1 MKGNTKLQKMLN
13 ERNLTQKWLYEKI
26 KEQCLVPVGE
36 YQINRICKGKT
47 TNYHIMTLMK
57 ICRAMECTPNE
68 IITKSDFDNLYKK
81 EQ

>member
-13 ERNLTQKWLYEKI
+13 ERNLSQKWLYDKI
-26 KEQCLVPVGE
+26 KEECIVPVGE

-47 TNYHIMTLMK
+47 TNFHLNTLMK
-57 ICRAMECTPNE
+57 ICKALETTPNE

-81 EQ
+81 Q

>member
-13 ERNLTQKWLYEKI
+13 ERNVTQKWLYEKI

-47 TNYHIMTLMK
+47 TNYHLTTLMK
-57 ICRAMECTPNE
+57 ICKALETTPNE
-68 IITKSDFDNLYKK
+68 IIAKSDFDNLFK

>member
-13 ERNLTQKWLYEKI
+13 ERNLSQKWLYEKI
-26 KEQCLVPVGE
+26 KEESVVPVGE

-47 TNYHIMTLMK
+47 TNFHLNTLMK
-57 ICRAMECTPNE
+57 ICKALETTPNE

-81 EQ
+81 Q

>member
-13 ERNLTQKWLYEKI
+13 ERNVTQKWLYEKI
-26 KEQCLVPVGE
+26 KEECVVPVGE

-47 TNYHIMTLMK
+47 TNYHINTLMK
-57 ICRAMECTPNE
+57 ICKAMETTPNE
-68 IITKSDFDNLYKK
+68 IIAKSDFDNLFK

>member
-13 ERNLTQKWLYEKI
+13 ERNVTQKWLYEKI

-47 TNYHIMTLMK
+47 TNFHLNTLMK
-57 ICRAMECTPNE
+57 ICKALETTPNE
-68 IITKSDFDNLYKK
+68 IISKSDFDNLFK

>member
-13 ERNLTQKWLYEKI
+13 ERNLSQKWLYDKI
-26 KEQCLVPVGE
+26 KEECEIPVGE

-47 TNYHIMTLMK
+47 TNFHLNTLMK
-57 ICRAMECTPNE
+57 ICKALETTPNE

-81 EQ
+81 Q

>member
-13 ERNLTQKWLYEKI
+13 ERNVTQKWLYEKI

-47 TNYHIMTLMK
+47 TNFLLNTLMK
-57 ICRAMECTPNE
+57 ICKALETTPNE
-68 IITKSDFDNLYKK
+68 IISKSDFDNLFK